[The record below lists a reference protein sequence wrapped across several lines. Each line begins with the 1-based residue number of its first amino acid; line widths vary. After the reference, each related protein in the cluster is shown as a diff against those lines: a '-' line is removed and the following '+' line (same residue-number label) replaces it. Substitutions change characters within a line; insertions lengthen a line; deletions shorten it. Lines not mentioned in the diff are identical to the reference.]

1 MEAWRRSDPCEI
13 PWLAI
18 QPRQSRDHASQ
29 ISVLTQDRR
38 NNVSYAIVGFGKIGQ
53 ALAKAFARNGI
64 EVSVATTRD
73 PGSFA
78 ADAAAIGPKIIP
90 KTLAEAVKAVIIF
103 LAVRFESHPD
113 VAKALPTWKGKTIID
128 VTNAYGV
135 PPEKLGGQP
144 SSKVVAQ
151 AFTGARLVKGFNHVV
166 AAVLDQD
173 PAVHGGRRVVFLA
186 SDDDAAAEEIG
197 ALAENLGFAPI
208 KLGGLSEGGLLV
220 QARGNSWGR
229 LIFRDLVKF
238 D

>member
-1 MEAWRRSDPCEI
+1 M
-13 PWLAI
+13 
-18 QPRQSRDHASQ
+18 
-29 ISVLTQDRR
+29 
-38 NNVSYAIVGFGKIGQ
+38 SYAIVGFGNIGR

-73 PGSFA
+73 PESFA
-78 ADAAAIGPKIIP
+78 SDAAAIGPTILP
-90 KTLAEAVKAVIIF
+90 KALAEAVKADIVF
-103 LAVRFESHPD
+103 LAVRFEVHPD
-113 VAKALPTWKGKTIID
+113 VAKALPTWQGKTIID

-135 PPEKLGGQP
+135 PPEQLGGQP
-144 SSKVVAQ
+144 SSKALAR
-151 AFTGARLVKGFNHVV
+151 AFTGARLVKGFNHLA

-186 SDDDAAAEEIG
+186 SDDDSAADEVG
-197 ALAENLGFAPI
+197 ALAEKLGFSPI

-229 LIFRDLVKF
+229 LIFKDLVKF

>member
-1 MEAWRRSDPCEI
+1 MKENI
-13 PWLAI
+13 M
-18 QPRQSRDHASQ
+18 
-29 ISVLTQDRR
+29 
-38 NNVSYAIVGFGKIGQ
+38 SYAIIGFGKIGH
-53 ALAKAFARNGI
+53 ALAKAFARKGI

-73 PGSFA
+73 PESFA
-78 ADAAAIGPKIIP
+78 ADAAAIGPTIIP
-90 KTLAEAVKAVIIF
+90 KKLAEAVKAADTVF
-103 LAVRFESHPD
+103 LAVRFESHRD

-135 PPEKLGGQP
+135 SPEELGGQP

-151 AFTGARLVKGFNHVV
+151 AFTGARLVRGLNHLV

-186 SDDDAAAEEIG
+186 SDDDGAAAEIG
-197 ALAENLGFAPI
+197 VLAENLGFSPI

-229 LIFRDLVKF
+229 LIFQDLIKF
-238 D
+238 DNES